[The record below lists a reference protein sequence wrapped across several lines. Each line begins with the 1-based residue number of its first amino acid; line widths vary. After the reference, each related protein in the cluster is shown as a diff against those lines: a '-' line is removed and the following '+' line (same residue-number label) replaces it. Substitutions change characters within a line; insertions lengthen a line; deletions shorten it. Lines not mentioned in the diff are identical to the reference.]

1 LLVLFFRPFART
13 FAAKTYAF
21 LVLLLLSSSSIAAKV
36 AADSESLGIHGGD
49 GRTRGIHGGDG
60 RTRGIHGGDGRTRGI
75 HGGDGRTRGIHGG
88 DGRTRGIHGGDG
100 RTRGIHGGDGRTR
113 TVVSESSAAVT
124 SLQYIDAGSVS
135 TQLFEVVAMGP
146 IDDIV
151 RDSAVP
157 GIVVLGQFF
166 AVDVSMLSIGDYVLA
181 ASTDSV
187 GLNSIVTAINAVYE
201 AGISQV
207 LLRAPVGS
215 YNDDIAVMM
224 LGSVQV
230 DYSLALSSSPDF
242 APTVGRILEVSGVR
256 PTSESPIVL
265 GVQ

>member
-1 LLVLFFRPFART
+1 
-13 FAAKTYAF
+13 
-21 LVLLLLSSSSIAAKV
+21 
-36 AADSESLGIHGGD
+36 
-49 GRTRGIHGGDG
+49 
-60 RTRGIHGGDGRTRGI
+60 
-75 HGGDGRTRGIHGG
+75 
-88 DGRTRGIHGGDG
+88 
-100 RTRGIHGGDGRTR
+100 
-113 TVVSESSAAVT
+113 
-124 SLQYIDAGSVS
+124 
-135 TQLFEVVAMGP
+135 MGP

-151 RDSAVP
+151 RDSAMP

-166 AVDVSMLSIGDYVLA
+166 AADVTTLSIGDYVLA

-187 GLNSIVTAINAVYE
+187 GLNAVVTGINTVYE

-207 LLRAPVGS
+207 MLRAPVGS
-215 YNDDIAVMM
+215 YDDDVAVMT

-242 APTVGRILEVSGVR
+242 APTVGSIMEVSGVR